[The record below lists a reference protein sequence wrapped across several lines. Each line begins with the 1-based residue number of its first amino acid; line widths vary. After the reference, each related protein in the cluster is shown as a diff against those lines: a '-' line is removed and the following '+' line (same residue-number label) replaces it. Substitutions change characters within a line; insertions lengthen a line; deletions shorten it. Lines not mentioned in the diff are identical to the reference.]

1 MVFRKK
7 LLLLLTSAALLSAC
21 GGGGGGG
28 GDPAVI
34 GGGDNASGGG
44 GAPIEQPGSG
54 TVIPATDQQLNGYL
68 QIGGNAVI
76 YIPGDRELLYDE
88 YAYNA
93 TYIEPFETG
102 RMFTGEEVYTD
113 IAAGLTEEERS
124 NPALEIRPEVAAPA
138 APIASFGFRVVN
150 EVQSE
155 AGGIQ
160 TGAQSVIGRVAFD
173 FVERS
178 TTAAGNPERM
188 TFIIDNVE
196 LGTNTAGRLITARAR
211 GDAQVYVSG
220 VNAAG
225 TAVNATIPAA
235 VNSVRL
241 MPLSYV
247 LDNYGDTSAQV
258 LLIDLEQAFSQAGE
272 RLAALHN
279 VRGDFDMHVTL
290 SSLKMVRPEKIRTDP
305 NDPDPAWPRRD
316 LVGKTIEMNGHAPVA
331 GAGVSGRVW
340 VRGHVNPR

>member
-7 LLLLLTSAALLSAC
+7 LLLLLASAALLSAC

-28 GDPAVI
+28 KDPVVGGVGDGV
-34 GGGDNASGGG
+34 SGGG
-44 GAPIEQPGSG
+44 GTPTEPGSG
-54 TVIPATDQQLNGYL
+54 TVIPATDQKLNGYL

-113 IAAGLTEEERS
+113 IAAGLTEQERS

-160 TGAQSVIGRVAFD
+160 TGAQTVVGRIAFD

-178 TTAAGNPERM
+178 TTAAGSPERM
-188 TFIIDNVE
+188 TFIIDKVE
-196 LGTNTAGRLITARAR
+196 LGTNTAGRLITARAL

-225 TAVNATIPAA
+225 TAVNAAFPAA

-316 LVGKTIEMNGHAPVA
+316 LVGKTIEMTGHTPVA

-340 VRGHVNPR
+340 VRGHVGQR